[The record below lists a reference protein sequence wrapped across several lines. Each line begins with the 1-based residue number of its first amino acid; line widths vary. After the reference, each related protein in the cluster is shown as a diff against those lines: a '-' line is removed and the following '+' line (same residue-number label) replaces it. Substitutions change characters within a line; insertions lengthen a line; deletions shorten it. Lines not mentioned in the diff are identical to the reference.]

1 MAKKKTWFN
10 SLKEIFHS
18 NPKSKSEKGL
28 MWVLPI
34 QEEKRR
40 RWLLGRLKPR
50 PTPALIAPPPPPPPS
65 PLEQKAFSEAEQQQ
79 SKHALAVAAATAAA
93 AEAAVF
99 AARVAQE
106 VVRLTA
112 TPQPLRRSQDMAALR
127 IQTAFRGYL
136 ARRALRALKA
146 LVRLQAIVRGRAVR
160 RQTTTALKSLQSL
173 MKIQS
178 QVRTNRV
185 RMVEE
190 RMQWQAETKQSP
202 DMNLKQSNQRKWD
215 DCTLSKER
223 TDVLYQNRR
232 ETALKRECISKER
245 TGALYQNRRATM
257 GYVSSYQEKRTP
269 HRPNTPVEQE
279 PEPENQRWIWLERWV
294 DEQPW
299 KRDFNDISARELHHR
314 LSEPPPCLVSL
325 RGALEV
331 EGTEF
336 GGQRLKCKSIRDDD
350 SFSSSPAVVPNYM
363 VATESAKAK
372 YRSMSTPRQR
382 VGTTDGCSDWW
393 PHCKFKHSN
402 FPYMSSDASTFS
414 KIWRTPSS
422 YQRSPPYWKGSSGP
436 LKACRNSRSISVGF
450 DQ

>member
-10 SLKEIFHS
+10 SLKEIFHA
-18 NPKSKSEKGL
+18 NPRSKSEK
-28 MWVLPI
+28 
-34 QEEKRR
+34 EEKRK

-50 PTPALIAPPPPPPPS
+50 PTPALIAPPPPPQPS
-65 PLEQKAFSEAEQQQ
+65 PLEQKTFSEAEQQQ

-99 AARVAQE
+99 AAQVAQE
-106 VVRLTA
+106 VVRLTSA
-112 TPQPLRRSQDMAALR
+112 PQPLRWSQEMAALR
-127 IQTAFRGYL
+127 IQTAFRSYL

-173 MKIQS
+173 MRIQS

-185 RMVEE
+185 RTVEE
-190 RMQWQAETKQSP
+190 RMQSQAETKQSP
-202 DMNLKQSNQRKWD
+202 DMNASLKQSNQRRWD

-223 TDVLYQNRR
+223 TDALYQNRQ
-232 ETALKRECISKER
+232 ETALKRE
-245 TGALYQNRRATM
+245 RATM
-257 GYVSSYQEKRTP
+257 GYVSSYQEKRTS

-294 DEQPW
+294 DVQPW
-299 KRDFNDISARELHHR
+299 KRDFADISAREQHHR
-314 LSEPPPCLVSL
+314 LSEPPPCLDSL
-325 RGALEV
+325 REALEV

-336 GGQRLKCKSIRDDD
+336 SRQRLKCKSVRDDD
-350 SFSSSPAVVPNYM
+350 SFSTSPVVPNYM

-372 YRSMSTPRQR
+372 YRSTSTPRQR
-382 VGTTDGCSDWW
+382 VGTIDGCSDWW

-402 FPYMSSDASTFS
+402 FPSMSSDASTFS
-414 KIWRTPSS
+414 KFWRTPSS
-422 YQRSPPYWKGSSGP
+422 YQRSPYLKGSSGP
-436 LKACRNSRSISVGF
+436 MKACRNSRSISVGF